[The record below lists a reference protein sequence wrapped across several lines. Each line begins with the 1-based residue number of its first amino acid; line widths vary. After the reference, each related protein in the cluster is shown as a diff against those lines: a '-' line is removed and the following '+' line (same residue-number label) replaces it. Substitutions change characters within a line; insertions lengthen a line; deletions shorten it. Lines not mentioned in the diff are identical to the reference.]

1 MNQQNGFKA
10 NLINKNK
17 GINIISKIDVKM
29 IIKTVAIIVLLCI
42 VIVLG
47 IYVYTYMT
55 TECYQKKNFFEY
67 LFDFSD
73 HDVCIEEN
81 KPEPV
86 KSIPEAEPMKLLEVL
101 EKKQV
106 FHIANQDY
114 TYDQAKCKCESYNAK
129 LATKNDMTNAYNN
142 GANWC
147 TYGWS
152 DGQNAYYPVQ
162 QCDWDILQE
171 ELKEYPEDSM
181 ERKKRYCGNPGLNGG
196 YFPNPKLKF
205 GVNCYGVKPKGKTG
219 SKLKTPYC
227 PPVNFCKLDANF
239 EASHKLDTDEISP
252 FNNDKWS
259 QEI

>member
-1 MNQQNGFKA
+1 
-10 NLINKNK
+10 
-17 GINIISKIDVKM
+17 
-29 IIKTVAIIVLLCI
+29 
-42 VIVLG
+42 
-47 IYVYTYMT
+47 
-55 TECYQKKNFFEY
+55 
-67 LFDFSD
+67 
-73 HDVCIEEN
+73 
-81 KPEPV
+81 
-86 KSIPEAEPMKLLEVL
+86 MKLLPVL
-101 EKKQV
+101 EKKEV

-152 DGQNAYYPVQ
+152 EGQNAYYPVQ

-171 ELKEYPEDSM
+171 ELKEYPKGSM